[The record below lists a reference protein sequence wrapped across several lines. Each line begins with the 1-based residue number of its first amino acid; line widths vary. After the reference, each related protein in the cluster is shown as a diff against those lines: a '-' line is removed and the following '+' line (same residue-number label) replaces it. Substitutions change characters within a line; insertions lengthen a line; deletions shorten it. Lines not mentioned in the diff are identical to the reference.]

1 MEELEKA
8 LPALRGLE
16 IAEVDKSLLDL
27 ARKEAESFFSQSK
40 PLLAASTYLSINE
53 FRLAIITLVR
63 ANELYLAYYLAKLF
77 YPLALP
83 ETAQLLSEK
92 CEKYFQ
98 TDVCLRLLE

>member
-8 LPALRGLE
+8 LPALKGLE